1 MTALRVYW
9 SVKVIVYI
17 DGFNLY
23 YGALKGSPYKWLDL
37 EKLSRSLL
45 PRDEIVGIR
54 YFTSRISSAGLDPEA
69 AARQEIY
76 LRALKTLPLVR
87 VHFGTFLSHP
97 VFLPLAQDPSRFVRV
112 LRLEEKG
119 TDVSLAS
126 HLLVDCFQRRC
137 ESAVIVSN
145 DSDLAE
151 TVVLARREGG
161 SVVGVV
167 NPRLGSLPS
176 RELTAGATFVRQL
189 KVRHLAQAQLPPR
202 IVSLQGVLRRPDSWL
217 SH

>member
-1 MTALRVYW
+1 MKA
-9 SVKVIVYI
+9 IVYI

-37 EKLSRSLL
+37 EKLSRALL

-54 YFTSRISSAGLDPEA
+54 YFTSRISSVGLDPEA
-69 AARQEIY
+69 AKRQDIY
-76 LRALKTLPLVR
+76 LRALRTLPLVR
-87 VHFGTFLSHP
+87 VRFGTFLSHA
-97 VFLPLAQDPSRFVRV
+97 VSLPLARDPSQFARV
-112 LRLEEKG
+112 IRLEEKG

-137 ESAVIVSN
+137 DAAVIVSN

-161 SVVGVV
+161 VVVGVV

-176 RELTAGATFVRQL
+176 RELTAGAAFVRQL
-189 KVRHLAQAQLPPR
+189 KIRHLSQSQLPSR
-202 IVSLQGVLRRPDSWL
+202 IGSLHGVLCRPESWM

>member
-1 MTALRVYW
+1 VR
-9 SVKVIVYI
+9 VIVYI

-23 YGALKGSPYKWLDL
+23 YGALKGSSYKWLDL
-37 EKLSRSLL
+37 EKLSGLLL

-69 AARQEIY
+69 AKRQDIY
-76 LRALKTLPLVR
+76 LRALRTLPLVR
-87 VHFGTFLSHP
+87 VHFGTFLSHA
-97 VFLPLAQDPSRFVRV
+97 VSLPLAHDPSRFARV
-112 LRLEEKG
+112 IRLEEKG

-126 HLLVDCFQRRC
+126 HLMVDCFQRRC
-137 ESAVIVSN
+137 EAAVIVSN

-161 SVVGVV
+161 IVVGVV

-189 KVRHLAQAQLPPR
+189 KARHLSQSQLPAR
-202 IVSLQGVLRRPDSWL
+202 IDSVHDVLSRPDSWMR
-217 SH
+217 H